1 MDWQRPIWII
11 CERTDRGLWSEPVNL
26 LSGLAFFAVALAAYA
41 GWRKAERRDPAIAV
55 LILLVVLIA
64 AGSTLF
70 HGFAERW
77 ALYADLIPIQ
87 IFVGVYFFVA
97 MRRFFGFSLPAAAL
111 ATVGFIIAARLY
123 VDWVPWTFMRGYGRL
138 LPAVG
143 VLFAIALTVRLRGM
157 DIDASGGLVGR
168 RGRDVGDLL
177 LAASFAMA
185 AAIVCGAS
193 DRIVCAWSPVGS
205 HPLWHLLVAAV
216 LGLLLKATLVAGA
229 PDLALKTAPAAE
241 PTLAEA
247 R

>member
-11 CERTDRGLWSEPVNL
+11 CERTDRGLWAEPVNL
-26 LSGLAFFAVALAAYA
+26 LTSLAFVAVALAAAA
-41 GWRKAERRDPAIAV
+41 GWRSAERRDPAVAV
-55 LILLVVLIA
+55 LIVLVVLIG

-70 HGFAERW
+70 HTFAARW

-97 MRRFFGFSLPAAAL
+97 MRRFFGLPLPAAAL
-111 ATVGFIIAARLY
+111 ATVGFVLAARLY
-123 VDWVPWTFMRGYGRL
+123 IDWVPWSFMRGYGRL

-157 DIDASGGLVGR
+157 DAAAVRGLVGR
-168 RGRDVGDLL
+168 PAREAGDLL
-177 LAASFAMA
+177 IAASLAMG

-193 DRIVCAWSPVGS
+193 DRVVCAWSPVGS
-205 HPLWHLLVAAV
+205 HPLWHLLVAVA
-216 LGLLLKATLVAGA
+216 LGLLLKAALVAGA
-229 PDLALKTAPAAE
+229 REAALRTALAD
-241 PTLAEA
+241 A

>member
-26 LSGLAFFAVALAAYA
+26 LTGLAFAAVALAAFS
-41 GWRKAERRDPAIAV
+41 GWRKAEGRDPAVAGLIVIV
-55 LILLVVLIA
+55 LLIA

-70 HGFAERW
+70 HSFAARW
-77 ALYADLIPIQ
+77 ALYADLFPIQ

-97 MRRFFGFSLPAAAL
+97 LRRFFGLSMLPAL
-111 ATVGFIIAARLY
+111 VATAGFVVAARLY

-143 VLFAIALTVRLRGM
+143 VLFAIALTVRLRS
-157 DIDASGGLVGR
+157 IDADAVGGVLGR
-168 RGRDVGDLL
+168 RARDVGDLL
-177 LAASFAMA
+177 LAASIGMA

-193 DRIVCAWSPVGS
+193 DRVVCAWSPVGS
-205 HPLWHLLVAAV
+205 HPLWHILVAVV
-216 LGLLLKATLVAGA
+216 LGLLLKAALLAGA
-229 PDLALKTAPAAE
+229 PSPAAE
-241 PTLAEA
+241 PGLAEA